1 MSDKV
6 KFSKEEM
13 ESLKEIQSKYADIT
27 SELGQIQITK
37 LRLSQQHKALVERED
52 AIAKEFEN
60 NQGKEKTFVS
70 SVTEKYGD
78 GQLDPKTGE
87 YIKKS

>member
-52 AIAKEFEN
+52 TLAKEFED